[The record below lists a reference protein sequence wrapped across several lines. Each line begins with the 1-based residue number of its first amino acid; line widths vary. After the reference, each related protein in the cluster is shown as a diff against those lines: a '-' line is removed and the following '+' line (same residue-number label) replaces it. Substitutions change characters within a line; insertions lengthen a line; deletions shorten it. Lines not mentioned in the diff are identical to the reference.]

1 MEQPNRIQLNLKD
14 LYNRTIQAALVVALL
29 ICIAIFQSF
38 KKFEYKP
45 TRFKL
50 QLENITT
57 IEIPQTVQERIVP
70 PPSRPAIPIESE
82 RDDIPEDVTI
92 SESELNF
99 NEIPPP
105 PDPPTQEASVS
116 FPFVAY
122 DEAPQPLGGFA
133 AIQKNLVYPELD
145 RRAGIEGTVVVLAK
159 VSETGEVVDTRV
171 IVPLGSSGCNEAA
184 IAAIKS
190 VRWIPAKQRDV
201 PVAVWISIP
210 IRFKLK

>member
-1 MEQPNRIQLNLKD
+1 MKRPHPIRFSWKTR
-14 LYNRTIQAALVVALL
+14 YNRAIQISLVLALL

-38 KKFEYKP
+38 KRFEYKA
-45 TRFKL
+45 TRL
-50 QLENITT
+50 TLRLENITT
-57 IEIPQTVQERIVP
+57 IEIPQTVQERIAL

-82 RDDIPEDVTI
+82 SDEIPEDVTI
-92 SESELNF
+92 GESELNLD
-99 NEIPPP
+99 EISPP
-105 PDPPTQEASVS
+105 PDPPAQEASIS

-133 AIQKNLVYPELD
+133 AIHKNLVYPELD

-159 VSETGEVVDTRV
+159 ISETGEVVDTRI
-171 IVPLGSSGCNEAA
+171 IVPQGSSGCNDAA

-210 IRFKLK
+210 IRFKLR